1 MRTSDVGNRPAV
13 NDNIKY
19 KNGILLRKNNE
30 DVVKFNE
37 MWFKE
42 TSDWNTEDQISF
54 AYSLWRMKNI
64 RLNAINKTFIAH
76 QPRNPLEQTDE
87 FATLPRSQ
95 RYMKK

>member
-1 MRTSDVGNRPAV
+1 MNGLFE
-13 NDNIKY
+13 
-19 KNGILLRKNNE
+19 NGILLRKNNE
-30 DVVKFNE
+30 DVVKFNDL
-37 MWFKE
+37 WFKE

-54 AYSLWRMKNI
+54 AYSLWKMPNI
-64 RLNAINKTFIAH
+64 RLNAINKTFIEH